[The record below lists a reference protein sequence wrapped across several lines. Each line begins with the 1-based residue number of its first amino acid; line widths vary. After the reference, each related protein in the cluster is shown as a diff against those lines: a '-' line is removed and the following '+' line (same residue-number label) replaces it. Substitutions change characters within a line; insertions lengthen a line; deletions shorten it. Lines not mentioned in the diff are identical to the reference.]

1 MSFQP
6 AIVGS
11 GIVGW
16 RMLQRTYDTQFAVF
30 NKGPALEREVSR
42 FLEEVPKIETV
53 DDFVRNRDVL
63 RVALGAF
70 GLQDDLNNTYFIK
83 KVLEDG
89 TIDPRSL
96 ANRLGD
102 RRYKEF
108 SEFFGFGPAEL
119 KTTGLNY
126 KMQEIA
132 DRYREMSFESAIGQQ
147 DNSLRIA
154 MYAQRE
160 LQELADLDE
169 SERTK
174 WFTIMADPP
183 LREMI
188 QTALNLPSS
197 FSQLDIDAQLP
208 QFQKRMRRLTGSDDV
223 SQFTEGSK
231 ALKRVTDIYLARS
244 QVLNGTAGF
253 SSGSVALTLLQLS
266 AR

>member
-16 RMLQRTYDTQFAVF
+16 RMLQRTYDTQFEVF

-42 FLEEVPKIETV
+42 FLEQVSEIETV
-53 DDFVRNRDVL
+53 DDFVRNREVL

-70 GLQDDLNNTYFIK
+70 GLEGDINNTYFVK

-89 TIDPRSL
+89 TLDPRSL

-108 SEFFGFGPAEL
+108 SEFFGFGPGEL

-126 KMQEIA
+126 KMQEVA
-132 DRYREMSFESAIGQQ
+132 QRYREMSFESAIGQQ
-147 DNSLRIA
+147 DNSLRVA
-154 MYAQRE
+154 LYAQRE
-160 LQELADLDE
+160 LQELAELDE

-174 WFTIMADPP
+174 WFTIMGDPP

-188 QTALNLPSS
+188 ETALNLPSS
-197 FSQLDIDAQLP
+197 FAQLDIDSQLP
-208 QFQKRMRRLTGSDDV
+208 QFQKRMRRLTGSPDV
-223 SQFTEGSK
+223 AQFTEGSRE
-231 ALKRVTDIYLARS
+231 LQRLTDVYLARS
-244 QVLNGTAGF
+244 QVLSGTSGF
-253 SSGSVALTLLQLS
+253 SSGAVALTLLQLS
-266 AR
+266 VR